1 MKITIKAPESAALY
15 PHLKACGFDGIDYS
29 FPNWDKREYILSS
42 DFERDLFE
50 TFDAMA
56 AAGLSATQCHL
67 TYYATNREPI
77 GDGSYAAYE
86 AAMLPILERE
96 LALAAS
102 LKIPTAVIHLFF
114 TDEREASQRGNLTLI
129 GKLLPLLE
137 RYGITLAIE
146 NIYGRD
152 FSEIYLSSAEDL
164 LFYIEHFNS
173 PYVAACYD
181 SGHAVARGQKPLE
194 MLRRLGDKVVATHL
208 HSNVPGRDL
217 HQAPA
222 MILSTFEWSKLG
234 RTLREIGYKG
244 NFNMEISPWGLS
256 GEARLAYYRMAYLI
270 GVQLTE
276 EAE

>member
-29 FPNWDKREYILSS
+29 FPGWDKREYFFSPA
-42 DFERDLFE
+42 FEKDLFE
-50 TFDAMA
+50 VFDTMR

-67 TYYATNREPI
+67 TYYPTNREPI

-86 AAMLPILERE
+86 AEVLPILERE
-96 LALAAS
+96 LAYAS
-102 LKIPTAVIHLFF
+102 QLGIPTAVIHLFF
-114 TDEREASQRGNLTLI
+114 AEDRETSQRGNLTLI

-164 LFYIEHFNS
+164 LFYIDRFNS

-194 MLRRLGDKVVATHL
+194 MLRKLGDKVAATHL

-222 MILSTFEWSKLG
+222 MILSTFEWSKLA

-244 NFNMEISPWGLS
+244 NFNMEILPWGLS